1 MFACIHCGS
10 YVQPDQKFCSEC
22 GAKLDR
28 DNIAEVNVYLP
39 QTLRPEE
46 HFQKI
51 LPPDPS
57 QGKLPSGAYVDPE
70 TFERMMATPMQPAFG
85 AADPFRLFYEQT
97 ERLLAGGCS
106 NEETYDTLAKTYVNL
121 QNKDSA
127 AKQMLEQGRQQAAD
141 NALTMGFYIWALRT
155 FFGAF

>member
-1 MFACIHCGS
+1 MIYYCPHCGS
-10 YVQPDQKFCSEC
+10 EVQKEDNFCREC
-22 GAKLDR
+22 GRKLESKVEYSFR
-28 DNIAEVNVYLP
+28 DSNN
-39 QTLRPEE
+39 QRPEE
-46 HFQKI
+46 FFQKI
-51 LPPDPS
+51 LPPDASPN
-57 QGKLPSGAYVDPE
+57 GAQKGVFIDSA
-70 TFERMMATPMQPAFG
+70 TFAAMAATPMQPAFG
-85 AADPFRLFYEQT
+85 AADPFRLFYEQA

-141 NALTMGFYIWALRT
+141 NALAMGFYIWALRT